1 MGAAFNDLESLS
13 ELFATRPLCDSP
25 AAVAEPVVSITHK
38 RQVSEAIPRD
48 ERPNVSNDAPN
59 EAPGVPP

>member
-1 MGAAFNDLESLS
+1 MGSAFNDLESLS

-25 AAVAEPVVSITHK
+25 AAVAEPVVNITHK

-48 ERPNVSNDAPN
+48 ERPNVSQ
-59 EAPGVPP
+59 